1 MHELR
6 QKAPKGSAVSK
17 MEVYLSEVY
26 LKIKKGE
33 KFSLDELA
41 RKNKLSGTS
50 ATLLKREG
58 IVQKIGKSR
67 EGLWNW
73 PGRMPDEAL
82 ALQLLDAINVY
93 NGSFKNSPEKIK
105 FVIDTDWS
113 SPENESPV
121 PASNDITPA
130 IESLKTPLNE
140 RLLSRAFR
148 GSTPDQMD
156 LFSGARS
163 LLEEKIFISGAIA
176 SAVYST
182 FSNPT
187 EFIKQSPENI
197 EDLNDA
203 IVRTSI
209 DLLNKLISQ
218 KKP

>member
-6 QKAPKGSAVSK
+6 TKAPKSSAVLK
-17 MEVYLSEVY
+17 MEVYLSAVWT
-26 LKIKKGE
+26 KIKQGE

-41 RKNKLSGTS
+41 RKNRLSGTT
-50 ATLLKREG
+50 ATLLKKEG
-58 IVQKIGKSR
+58 IVEKVGKSR
-67 EGLWNW
+67 EGIWIW
-73 PGRMPDEAL
+73 PGRMPDEEL

-93 NGSFKNSPEKIK
+93 NGSFKNSPPRIAPDIQEIEL
-105 FVIDTDWS
+105 TS
-113 SPENESPV
+113 
-121 PASNDITPA
+121 PASNDIDRA

-148 GSTPDQMD
+148 GSTPEQMD

-163 LLEEKIFISGAIA
+163 LLEEKLFISGSIA
-176 SAVYST
+176 SALYST

-187 EFIKQSPENI
+187 EFVKQSPENI

-203 IVRTSI
+203 IVRASN

-218 KKP
+218 KPLKK